1 MIVVDTSA
9 VVAILENE
17 DDALLFARAIQEA
30 DNLTMSA
37 VNAHECAVVLRRRRG
52 PKGEE
57 SAWDFL
63 TENDIHISPFDE
75 DQAHKAS
82 EAFGRYGKGIDSKAK
97 LNLADC
103 AAYALAKS
111 LAAPLLFKGG
121 DFIHTD
127 VAIAISQEI

>member
-1 MIVVDTSA
+1 MIVVDSSA
-9 VVAILENE
+9 VVAILERE
-17 DDALLFARAIQEA
+17 DDSALYARVIQDA

-52 PKGEE
+52 PEGERIL
-57 SAWDFL
+57 WLFL
-63 TENDIHISPFDE
+63 ADNGVQILPFDE
-75 DQAHKAS
+75 EQARRAS
-82 EAFGRYGKGIDSKAK
+82 EAFGKYGKGIDAKAR

-111 LAAPLLFKGG
+111 LSAPLLFKGD

-127 VAIAISQEI
+127 IEVAAR

>member
-1 MIVVDTSA
+1 MIVVDSSA
-9 VVAILENE
+9 VVAILERE
-17 DDALLFARAIQEA
+17 DDSALYARVIQDA

-52 PKGEE
+52 PEGERIL
-57 SAWDFL
+57 WLFL
-63 TENDIHISPFDE
+63 ADNGVQILPFDE
-75 DQAHKAS
+75 EQARRAS
-82 EAFGRYGKGIDSKAK
+82 EAFGRYGKGIDPKAR

-111 LAAPLLFKGG
+111 LSAPLLFKGD

-127 VAIAISQEI
+127 IEVAVR

>member
-1 MIVVDTSA
+1 MIVVDSSA
-9 VVAILENE
+9 VVAILERE
-17 DDALLFARAIQEA
+17 DDSASYARVIQDA

-52 PKGEE
+52 PEGERIL
-57 SAWDFL
+57 WLFL
-63 TENDIHISPFDE
+63 ADNGVQILPFDE
-75 DQAHKAS
+75 EQARKAS
-82 EAFGRYGKGIDSKAK
+82 EAFGRYGKGIDPKAR

-111 LAAPLLFKGG
+111 LSAPLLFKGD

-127 VAIAISQEI
+127 IEVAAR

>member
-1 MIVVDTSA
+1 MIVVDSSA
-9 VVAILENE
+9 VVAIIERE
-17 DDALLFARAIQEA
+17 DDSALYARVIQDA

-52 PKGEE
+52 PEGERIL
-57 SAWDFL
+57 WLFL
-63 TENDIHISPFDE
+63 ADNGVQILPFDE
-75 DQAHKAS
+75 EQARKAS
-82 EAFGRYGKGIDSKAK
+82 EAFGRYGKGIDPKAR

-111 LAAPLLFKGG
+111 LSAPLLFKGD

-127 VAIAISQEI
+127 IEVAVR

>member
-1 MIVVDTSA
+1 MIVVDSSA
-9 VVAILENE
+9 VVAILERE
-17 DDALLFARAIQEA
+17 DDSALYARVIQDA

-52 PKGEE
+52 PEGERIL
-57 SAWDFL
+57 WLFL
-63 TENDIHISPFDE
+63 ADNGVQILPFDE
-75 DQAHKAS
+75 EQARKAS
-82 EAFGRYGKGIDSKAK
+82 EAFGRYGKGIDPKAR

-111 LAAPLLFKGG
+111 LSAPLLFKGN

-127 VAIAISQEI
+127 IEVAVR

>member
-1 MIVVDTSA
+1 MIVVDSSA
-9 VVAILENE
+9 VVAILERE
-17 DDALLFARAIQEA
+17 DDSASYARVIQDA

-52 PKGEE
+52 PEGERIL
-57 SAWDFL
+57 WLFL
-63 TENDIHISPFDE
+63 ADNGVQILPFDE
-75 DQAHKAS
+75 EQARKAS
-82 EAFGRYGKGIDSKAK
+82 EAFGRYGKGIDPKAR

-111 LAAPLLFKGG
+111 LSAPLLFKGN

-127 VAIAISQEI
+127 IEVAVR

>member
-1 MIVVDTSA
+1 MIVVDSSA
-9 VVAILENE
+9 VVAILERE
-17 DDALLFARAIQEA
+17 DDSALYARVIQDA

-52 PKGEE
+52 PEGERIL
-57 SAWDFL
+57 WLFL
-63 TENDIHISPFDE
+63 ADNGVQILPFDVE
-75 DQAHKAS
+75 QARRAS
-82 EAFGRYGKGIDSKAK
+82 EAFGRYGKGIDPKAR

-111 LAAPLLFKGG
+111 LSAPLLFKGD

-127 VAIAISQEI
+127 IEVAIR

>member
-1 MIVVDTSA
+1 MIVVDSSA
-9 VVAILENE
+9 VVAILERE
-17 DDALLFARAIQEA
+17 DDSALYARVIQDA

-52 PKGEE
+52 PEGERIL
-57 SAWDFL
+57 WLFL
-63 TENDIHISPFDE
+63 ADNGVQILPFDE
-75 DQAHKAS
+75 EQARRAS
-82 EAFGRYGKGIDSKAK
+82 EAFGRYGKGIDPKAR

-111 LAAPLLFKGG
+111 LSAPLLFKGD

-127 VAIAISQEI
+127 IEVAAR

>member
-1 MIVVDTSA
+1 MIVVDSSA
-9 VVAILENE
+9 VVAILERE
-17 DDALLFARAIQEA
+17 DDSALYARVIQDA

-52 PKGEE
+52 PEGERIL
-57 SAWDFL
+57 WLFL
-63 TENDIHISPFDE
+63 ADNGVQILPFDE
-75 DQAHKAS
+75 EQARKAS
-82 EAFGRYGKGIDSKAK
+82 EAFGRYGKGIDPKAR

-111 LAAPLLFKGG
+111 LSAPLLFKGD

-127 VAIAISQEI
+127 IEVAVR

>member
-1 MIVVDTSA
+1 MIVVDSSA
-9 VVAILENE
+9 VVAILERE
-17 DDALLFARAIQEA
+17 DDSALYARVIQDA

-52 PKGEE
+52 PEGERIL
-57 SAWDFL
+57 WLFL
-63 TENDIHISPFDE
+63 ADNGVQVLPFDE
-75 DQAHKAS
+75 EQARRAS
-82 EAFGRYGKGIDSKAK
+82 EAFGRYGKGIDPKAR

-111 LAAPLLFKGG
+111 LSAPLLFKGD

-127 VAIAISQEI
+127 IEVAAR

>member
-1 MIVVDTSA
+1 MIVIDSSA
-9 VVAILENE
+9 VVAILERE
-17 DDALLFARAIQEA
+17 DDSALYARVIQDA

-52 PKGEE
+52 PEGERIL
-57 SAWDFL
+57 WLFL
-63 TENDIHISPFDE
+63 ADNGVQILPFDE
-75 DQAHKAS
+75 EQARRAS
-82 EAFGRYGKGIDSKAK
+82 EAFGRYGKGIDPRAR

-111 LAAPLLFKGG
+111 LSAPLLFKGD

-127 VAIAISQEI
+127 IEVAVR

>member
-1 MIVVDTSA
+1 MIVVDSSA
-9 VVAILENE
+9 VVAILERE
-17 DDALLFARAIQEA
+17 DDSASYARVIQDA

-52 PKGEE
+52 PEGERIL
-57 SAWDFL
+57 WLFL
-63 TENDIHISPFDE
+63 ADNGVQILPFDE
-75 DQAHKAS
+75 EQARKAS
-82 EAFGRYGKGIDSKAK
+82 EAFGKYGKGIDPKAR

-111 LAAPLLFKGG
+111 LSAPLLFKGN

-127 VAIAISQEI
+127 IEVAVR